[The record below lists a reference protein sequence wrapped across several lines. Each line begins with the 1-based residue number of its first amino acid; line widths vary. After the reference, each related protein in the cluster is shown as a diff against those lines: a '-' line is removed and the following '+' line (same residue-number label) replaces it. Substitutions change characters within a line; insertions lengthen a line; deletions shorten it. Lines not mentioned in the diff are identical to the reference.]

1 MPAYFTFVAVE
12 AQDFLSGTYGFGEWV
27 LPSPSVTAFYG
38 TVLITSP
45 LLAFI
50 FLKLKKK
57 KQNTTLFLW
66 FVSPSRDF

>member
-38 TVLITSP
+38 TVLITLP

-57 KQNTTLFLW
+57 KHNTILVVCL
-66 FVSPSRDF
+66 PKP